1 MGVLEGLEPRAVFH
15 FFEEICQIPH
25 GSGNTDQISNY
36 LVSFAKERNLE
47 HYQDKLGN
55 VIIIKEATA
64 GYEQAPPVLVQG
76 HMDMVAVKE
85 PDCSINMEKEGLSL
99 LVEGDYVSA
108 KGTSLGGD
116 DGIAIA
122 YALAVLDSDE
132 IPHPRLEVVMTID
145 EEVGMEGAAYVD
157 LSCCKAH
164 TMMNLDSEEEGIFLA
179 GCAGGARVD
188 FKNSYATGQ
197 REGELL
203 TLSVSGL
210 QGGHSGVEIHKER
223 ANANCLLIRILREL
237 MATGDLCMISLKG
250 GSADNVI
257 PDSARAEVLFCG
269 DQEAVKARLA
279 EIEKDIKIELRDKDA
294 GFSLQIK
301 FDKMQK
307 KECMTKEDSKQ
318 LIRFLYT
325 LPNGV
330 QAMSGAMKDLVETS
344 LNFGTL
350 SVSNGELKAGFSV
363 RSSVESSK
371 KSLILR
377 LKDLGALSGVTVSVS
392 GNYPGWIYRK
402 DSPLRDKIERIY
414 QEMYGKEPQIQAIHA
429 GLECGLFAEKIPDL
443 DCVSMGPDIEDIH
456 TTKERLSISSTNRV
470 YQFFLKVLEDMKWT

>member
-132 IPHPRLEVVMTID
+132 IPHPRLETVMTID

-188 FKNSYATGQ
+188 FKNSYLTGQ

-237 MATGDLCMISLKG
+237 METGDLCVISLKG

-269 DQEAVKARLA
+269 NQEAVKARLA

-330 QAMSGAMKDLVETS
+330 QAMSGAMKGLVETS

-377 LKDLGALSGVTVSVS
+377 LKDLGVFSGVKVSVS

>member
-55 VIIIKEATA
+55 IIIIKEATA

-157 LSCCKAH
+157 LSCCRAH
-164 TMMNLDSEEEGIFLA
+164 IMMNLDSEEEGIFLA

-188 FKNSYATGQ
+188 LKNSYLTGQ

-237 MATGDLCMISLKG
+237 METGDLCVISLKG